1 MGSIDDFS
9 RNSFPDDFVFGTSSS
24 AYQYEGATN
33 KHGRGPA
40 NWDTFTVEHTERIN
54 DHSNGNV
61 AVDFYHRYKED
72 VQRMK
77 EMGMD
82 AFRFS
87 ISWSRVLPHG
97 RLSAGVNEEGIKF
110 YNDLI
115 DDLLKN
121 GLQPYVTLF
130 HWDTPQALEDKYGG
144 FLSPNIVNDF
154 RDFVDLCFQNFGDR
168 VKKWIT
174 LNEPW
179 MFSVQGYDMGTM
191 APGRISVVV
200 NDPHRSLN
208 TGATE
213 VYTVSHHLLLA
224 HAAAVKLYKEKYQSC
239 QGGQI
244 GITLVSY
251 WFEPYSNSEA
261 DQNATKRSLD
271 FMLGWFMDPLT
282 NGDYPRNMHDFVG
295 GRLPEFTAEE
305 SKMLKGSYDFI
316 GINYYTTYYAQNID
330 ANYQSVGFMSD
341 ARANWTGERNGIPIG
356 PQAGVKWLYI
366 YPEGIS
372 RLLNYTKDLYGSPT
386 IYITENERIKDH
398 SNGNVA
404 VDFYHRYKEDVQ
416 RMKEMGMDAFRFSI
430 SWSRVLPHGRLSAGV
445 NEEGIKFYNDLIDD
459 LLKNGLQPYVTLF
472 HWDTPQALEDKYGG
486 FLSPNI
492 VNDFRDFVDLC
503 FQNFGDRVKKW
514 ITLNEPWMFSVQGYD
529 MGTMAP
535 GRISVVVNDP
545 HRSLNT
551 GATEVYTVSHHL
563 LLAHAAAVK
572 LYKEKYQSCQGG
584 QIGITLVSYWFEPYS
599 NSEADQNATKR
610 SLDFMLGWF
619 MDPLTNGDYPR
630 NMHDFVG
637 GRLPEFTAEESKMLK
652 GSYDFIGINYYTT
665 YYAQNIDANY
675 QSVGFMSDAR
685 VNWTGERNGIPIGP
699 QAGVK
704 WLYIYPEGISRL
716 LNYTKDLYGS
726 PTIYITENGVDDVN
740 NNASSLKEA
749 LNDPIREK
757 SYKDHLK
764 NVLRSINEHGVDVKG
779 FFAWS
784 LMDNFEWGSGYAVR
798 FGLYYVDYKND
809 LKRYPKQSV
818 KWFKQFLRRD
828 SHSPIPH
835 TYPLITSNETSKVED
850 GLVRDAKRPRNA

>member
-1 MGSIDDFS
+1 MTLQKNLHLKVQYEIICIIKLDCHNS
-9 RNSFPDDFVFGTSSS
+9 RNRRKQTVPDDFVFGTSSS
-24 AYQYEGATN
+24 AYQYEGETN

-40 NWDTFTVEHTERIN
+40 IWDTFTVEHTERIN
-54 DHSNGNV
+54 DRSNGNV
-61 AVDFYHRYKED
+61 AVDFYHRYKEE

-244 GITLVSY
+244 GITLVSH

-282 NGDYPRNMHDFVG
+282 NGDYPRNMHDARG
-295 GRLPEFTAEE
+295 GKLSEFTAEE

-330 ANYQSVGFMSD
+330 ANY
-341 ARANWTGERNGIPIG
+341 
-356 PQAGVKWLYI
+356 
-366 YPEGIS
+366 
-372 RLLNYTKDLYGSPT
+372 
-386 IYITENERIKDH
+386 
-398 SNGNVA
+398 
-404 VDFYHRYKEDVQ
+404 
-416 RMKEMGMDAFRFSI
+416 
-430 SWSRVLPHGRLSAGV
+430 
-445 NEEGIKFYNDLIDD
+445 
-459 LLKNGLQPYVTLF
+459 
-472 HWDTPQALEDKYGG
+472 
-486 FLSPNI
+486 
-492 VNDFRDFVDLC
+492 
-503 FQNFGDRVKKW
+503 
-514 ITLNEPWMFSVQGYD
+514 
-529 MGTMAP
+529 
-535 GRISVVVNDP
+535 
-545 HRSLNT
+545 
-551 GATEVYTVSHHL
+551 
-563 LLAHAAAVK
+563 
-572 LYKEKYQSCQGG
+572 
-584 QIGITLVSYWFEPYS
+584 
-599 NSEADQNATKR
+599 
-610 SLDFMLGWF
+610 
-619 MDPLTNGDYPR
+619 
-630 NMHDFVG
+630 
-637 GRLPEFTAEESKMLK
+637 
-652 GSYDFIGINYYTT
+652 YTT
-665 YYAQNIDANY
+665 Y
-675 QSVGFMSDAR
+675 
-685 VNWTGERNGIPIGP
+685 
-699 QAGVK
+699 
-704 WLYIYPEGISRL
+704 
-716 LNYTKDLYGS
+716 
-726 PTIYITENGVDDVN
+726 DVN

-835 TYPLITSNETSKVED
+835 TYPLITSNETSKIED
-850 GLVRDAKRPRNA
+850 SLVRDAKRPRNA

>member
-9 RNSFPDDFVFGTSSS
+9 RYSFPDDFVFGTSSS
-24 AYQYEGATN
+24 AYQYEGETN

-40 NWDTFTVEHTERIN
+40 IWDTFTEEHTERIN

-154 RDFVDLCFQNFGDR
+154 RDFVDLCFQKFGDR

-213 VYTVSHHLLLA
+213 VYT
-224 HAAAVKLYKEKYQSC
+224 
-239 QGGQI
+239 I
-244 GITLVSY
+244 GITLVSH

-341 ARANWTGERNGIPIG
+341 ARASWTGERDGIPIG

-372 RLLNYTKDLYGSPT
+372 RLLNYTKDQYG
-386 IYITENERIKDH
+386 N
-398 SNGNVA
+398 
-404 VDFYHRYKEDVQ
+404 
-416 RMKEMGMDAFRFSI
+416 
-430 SWSRVLPHGRLSAGV
+430 
-445 NEEGIKFYNDLIDD
+445 
-459 LLKNGLQPYVTLF
+459 
-472 HWDTPQALEDKYGG
+472 
-486 FLSPNI
+486 
-492 VNDFRDFVDLC
+492 
-503 FQNFGDRVKKW
+503 
-514 ITLNEPWMFSVQGYD
+514 
-529 MGTMAP
+529 
-535 GRISVVVNDP
+535 
-545 HRSLNT
+545 
-551 GATEVYTVSHHL
+551 
-563 LLAHAAAVK
+563 
-572 LYKEKYQSCQGG
+572 
-584 QIGITLVSYWFEPYS
+584 
-599 NSEADQNATKR
+599 
-610 SLDFMLGWF
+610 
-619 MDPLTNGDYPR
+619 
-630 NMHDFVG
+630 
-637 GRLPEFTAEESKMLK
+637 
-652 GSYDFIGINYYTT
+652 
-665 YYAQNIDANY
+665 
-675 QSVGFMSDAR
+675 
-685 VNWTGERNGIPIGP
+685 
-699 QAGVK
+699 
-704 WLYIYPEGISRL
+704 
-716 LNYTKDLYGS
+716 

-740 NNASSLKEA
+740 SNASSLKEA

-798 FGLYYVDYKND
+798 FGLYYVDFKND
-809 LKRYPKQSV
+809 LKRYPKKSV

-835 TYPLITSNETSKVED
+835 TYPLITSNETSK
-850 GLVRDAKRPRNA
+850 N

>member
-9 RNSFPDDFVFGTSSS
+9 RYSFPDDFVFGTSSS
-24 AYQYEGATN
+24 AYQYEGETN

-40 NWDTFTVEHTERIN
+40 IWDTFTEEHTERIN

-154 RDFVDLCFQNFGDR
+154 RDFVDLCFQKFGDR

-244 GITLVSY
+244 GITLVSH
-251 WFEPYSNSEA
+251 
-261 DQNATKRSLD
+261 
-271 FMLGWFMDPLT
+271 WFMDPLT

-305 SKMLKGSYDFI
+305 SKMLKGSYDLLELI
-316 GINYYTTYYAQNID
+316 TTQHIMLKILM
-330 ANYQSVGFMSD
+330 Q
-341 ARANWTGERNGIPIG
+341 
-356 PQAGVKWLYI
+356 
-366 YPEGIS
+366 
-372 RLLNYTKDLYGSPT
+372 
-386 IYITENERIKDH
+386 IT
-398 SNGNVA
+398 
-404 VDFYHRYKEDVQ
+404 
-416 RMKEMGMDAFRFSI
+416 
-430 SWSRVLPHGRLSAGV
+430 RVLDSCPMLVLVG
-445 NEEGIKFYNDLIDD
+445 
-459 LLKNGLQPYVTLF
+459 QT
-472 HWDTPQALEDKYGG
+472 
-486 FLSPNI
+486 
-492 VNDFRDFVDLC
+492 
-503 FQNFGDRVKKW
+503 
-514 ITLNEPWMFSVQGYD
+514 
-529 MGTMAP
+529 
-535 GRISVVVNDP
+535 
-545 HRSLNT
+545 NT
-551 GATEVYTVSHHL
+551 G
-563 LLAHAAAVK
+563 
-572 LYKEKYQSCQGG
+572 
-584 QIGITLVSYWFEPYS
+584 
-599 NSEADQNATKR
+599 N
-610 SLDFMLGWF
+610 
-619 MDPLTNGDYPR
+619 
-630 NMHDFVG
+630 
-637 GRLPEFTAEESKMLK
+637 
-652 GSYDFIGINYYTT
+652 
-665 YYAQNIDANY
+665 
-675 QSVGFMSDAR
+675 
-685 VNWTGERNGIPIGP
+685 
-699 QAGVK
+699 
-704 WLYIYPEGISRL
+704 
-716 LNYTKDLYGS
+716 

-740 NNASSLKEA
+740 SNASSLKEA

-798 FGLYYVDYKND
+798 FGLYYVDFKND
-809 LKRYPKQSV
+809 LKRYPKKSV

-835 TYPLITSNETSKVED
+835 TYPLITSNETSKIED
-850 GLVRDAKRPRNA
+850 SLVRDAKRPRNA

>member
-9 RNSFPDDFVFGTSSS
+9 RYSFPDDFVFGTSSS
-24 AYQYEGATN
+24 AYQYEGETN

-40 NWDTFTVEHTERIN
+40 IWDTFTEEHTERIN

-154 RDFVDLCFQNFGDR
+154 RDFVDLCFQKFGDR

-244 GITLVSY
+244 GITLVSH

-341 ARANWTGERNGIPIG
+341 ARASWTGERDGIPIG

-372 RLLNYTKDLYGSPT
+372 RLLNYTKDQYG
-386 IYITENERIKDH
+386 N
-398 SNGNVA
+398 
-404 VDFYHRYKEDVQ
+404 
-416 RMKEMGMDAFRFSI
+416 
-430 SWSRVLPHGRLSAGV
+430 
-445 NEEGIKFYNDLIDD
+445 
-459 LLKNGLQPYVTLF
+459 
-472 HWDTPQALEDKYGG
+472 
-486 FLSPNI
+486 
-492 VNDFRDFVDLC
+492 
-503 FQNFGDRVKKW
+503 
-514 ITLNEPWMFSVQGYD
+514 
-529 MGTMAP
+529 
-535 GRISVVVNDP
+535 
-545 HRSLNT
+545 
-551 GATEVYTVSHHL
+551 
-563 LLAHAAAVK
+563 
-572 LYKEKYQSCQGG
+572 
-584 QIGITLVSYWFEPYS
+584 
-599 NSEADQNATKR
+599 
-610 SLDFMLGWF
+610 
-619 MDPLTNGDYPR
+619 
-630 NMHDFVG
+630 
-637 GRLPEFTAEESKMLK
+637 
-652 GSYDFIGINYYTT
+652 
-665 YYAQNIDANY
+665 
-675 QSVGFMSDAR
+675 
-685 VNWTGERNGIPIGP
+685 
-699 QAGVK
+699 
-704 WLYIYPEGISRL
+704 
-716 LNYTKDLYGS
+716 

-740 NNASSLKEA
+740 SNASSLKEA

-784 LMDNFEWGSGYAVR
+784 LMDNYEWGSGYAVR
-798 FGLYYVDYKND
+798 FGLYYVDFKND
-809 LKRYPKQSV
+809 LKRYPKKSV

-835 TYPLITSNETSKVED
+835 TYPLITSNETSKIED
-850 GLVRDAKRPRNA
+850 SLVRDAKRPRNA

>member
-1 MGSIDDFS
+1 M
-9 RNSFPDDFVFGTSSS
+9 
-24 AYQYEGATN
+24 QYEGETN

-40 NWDTFTVEHTERIN
+40 IWDTFTVEHTERIN
-54 DHSNGNV
+54 DRSNGNV
-61 AVDFYHRYKED
+61 AVDFYHRYKEE

-244 GITLVSY
+244 GITLVSH

-282 NGDYPRNMHDFVG
+282 NGDYPQ
-295 GRLPEFTAEE
+295 FTAEE

-330 ANYQSVGFMSD
+330 ANY
-341 ARANWTGERNGIPIG
+341 
-356 PQAGVKWLYI
+356 
-366 YPEGIS
+366 
-372 RLLNYTKDLYGSPT
+372 
-386 IYITENERIKDH
+386 
-398 SNGNVA
+398 
-404 VDFYHRYKEDVQ
+404 
-416 RMKEMGMDAFRFSI
+416 
-430 SWSRVLPHGRLSAGV
+430 
-445 NEEGIKFYNDLIDD
+445 
-459 LLKNGLQPYVTLF
+459 
-472 HWDTPQALEDKYGG
+472 
-486 FLSPNI
+486 
-492 VNDFRDFVDLC
+492 
-503 FQNFGDRVKKW
+503 
-514 ITLNEPWMFSVQGYD
+514 
-529 MGTMAP
+529 
-535 GRISVVVNDP
+535 
-545 HRSLNT
+545 
-551 GATEVYTVSHHL
+551 
-563 LLAHAAAVK
+563 
-572 LYKEKYQSCQGG
+572 
-584 QIGITLVSYWFEPYS
+584 
-599 NSEADQNATKR
+599 
-610 SLDFMLGWF
+610 
-619 MDPLTNGDYPR
+619 
-630 NMHDFVG
+630 
-637 GRLPEFTAEESKMLK
+637 
-652 GSYDFIGINYYTT
+652 YTT
-665 YYAQNIDANY
+665 Y
-675 QSVGFMSDAR
+675 
-685 VNWTGERNGIPIGP
+685 
-699 QAGVK
+699 
-704 WLYIYPEGISRL
+704 
-716 LNYTKDLYGS
+716 
-726 PTIYITENGVDDVN
+726 DVN

-764 NVLRSINEHGVDVKG
+764 NVLRSINFLIYSNNYIIKLPNPSNWDSISIYCSEHGVDVKG

-828 SHSPIPH
+828 SHIWFGMLKGQEMPEC
-835 TYPLITSNETSKVED
+835 LRQDLKSK
-850 GLVRDAKRPRNA
+850 LLASAKWDFTAER

>member
-9 RNSFPDDFVFGTSSS
+9 RYSFPDDFVFGTSSS
-24 AYQYEGATN
+24 AYQYEGETN

-40 NWDTFTVEHTERIN
+40 IWDTFTEEHT
-54 DHSNGNV
+54 D
-61 AVDFYHRYKED
+61 
-72 VQRMK
+72 
-77 EMGMD
+77 
-82 AFRFS
+82 
-87 ISWSRVLPHG
+87 G

-154 RDFVDLCFQNFGDR
+154 RDFVDLCFQKFGDR

-213 VYTVSHHLLLA
+213 VYT
-224 HAAAVKLYKEKYQSC
+224 
-239 QGGQI
+239 I
-244 GITLVSY
+244 GITLVSH

-341 ARANWTGERNGIPIG
+341 ARASWTGERDGIPIG

-372 RLLNYTKDLYGSPT
+372 RLLNYTKDQYG
-386 IYITENERIKDH
+386 N
-398 SNGNVA
+398 
-404 VDFYHRYKEDVQ
+404 
-416 RMKEMGMDAFRFSI
+416 
-430 SWSRVLPHGRLSAGV
+430 
-445 NEEGIKFYNDLIDD
+445 
-459 LLKNGLQPYVTLF
+459 
-472 HWDTPQALEDKYGG
+472 
-486 FLSPNI
+486 
-492 VNDFRDFVDLC
+492 
-503 FQNFGDRVKKW
+503 
-514 ITLNEPWMFSVQGYD
+514 
-529 MGTMAP
+529 
-535 GRISVVVNDP
+535 
-545 HRSLNT
+545 
-551 GATEVYTVSHHL
+551 
-563 LLAHAAAVK
+563 
-572 LYKEKYQSCQGG
+572 
-584 QIGITLVSYWFEPYS
+584 
-599 NSEADQNATKR
+599 
-610 SLDFMLGWF
+610 
-619 MDPLTNGDYPR
+619 
-630 NMHDFVG
+630 
-637 GRLPEFTAEESKMLK
+637 
-652 GSYDFIGINYYTT
+652 
-665 YYAQNIDANY
+665 
-675 QSVGFMSDAR
+675 
-685 VNWTGERNGIPIGP
+685 
-699 QAGVK
+699 
-704 WLYIYPEGISRL
+704 
-716 LNYTKDLYGS
+716 
-726 PTIYITENGVDDVN
+726 PTIYITENGMVEMNDHTLCYVE
-740 NNASSLKEA
+740 AS
-749 LNDPIREK
+749 
-757 SYKDHLK
+757 Y
-764 NVLRSINEHGVDVKG
+764 EHGVDVKG

-798 FGLYYVDYKND
+798 FGLYYVDFKND
-809 LKRYPKQSV
+809 LKRYPKKSV

-835 TYPLITSNETSKVED
+835 TYPLITSNETSKIED
-850 GLVRDAKRPRNA
+850 SLVRDAKRPRNA

>member
-9 RNSFPDDFVFGTSSS
+9 RYSFPDDFVFGTSSS
-24 AYQYEGATN
+24 AYQYEGETN

-40 NWDTFTVEHTERIN
+40 IWDTFTEEHTERIN

-154 RDFVDLCFQNFGDR
+154 RDFVDLCFQKFGDR

-244 GITLVSY
+244 GITLVSH
-251 WFEPYSNSEA
+251 WFEPYSNSED

-271 FMLGWFMDPLT
+271 FMLGWFMDPIT

-295 GRLPEFTAEE
+295 GRLPKFTAEE

-372 RLLNYTKDLYGSPT
+372 RLLNYTKDLYG
-386 IYITENERIKDH
+386 N
-398 SNGNVA
+398 
-404 VDFYHRYKEDVQ
+404 
-416 RMKEMGMDAFRFSI
+416 
-430 SWSRVLPHGRLSAGV
+430 
-445 NEEGIKFYNDLIDD
+445 
-459 LLKNGLQPYVTLF
+459 
-472 HWDTPQALEDKYGG
+472 
-486 FLSPNI
+486 
-492 VNDFRDFVDLC
+492 
-503 FQNFGDRVKKW
+503 
-514 ITLNEPWMFSVQGYD
+514 
-529 MGTMAP
+529 
-535 GRISVVVNDP
+535 
-545 HRSLNT
+545 
-551 GATEVYTVSHHL
+551 
-563 LLAHAAAVK
+563 
-572 LYKEKYQSCQGG
+572 
-584 QIGITLVSYWFEPYS
+584 
-599 NSEADQNATKR
+599 
-610 SLDFMLGWF
+610 
-619 MDPLTNGDYPR
+619 
-630 NMHDFVG
+630 
-637 GRLPEFTAEESKMLK
+637 
-652 GSYDFIGINYYTT
+652 
-665 YYAQNIDANY
+665 
-675 QSVGFMSDAR
+675 
-685 VNWTGERNGIPIGP
+685 
-699 QAGVK
+699 
-704 WLYIYPEGISRL
+704 
-716 LNYTKDLYGS
+716 

-757 SYKDHLK
+757 SYRDHLK
-764 NVLRSINEHGVDVKG
+764 NVLRSITEHGVDVKG

-798 FGLYYVDYKND
+798 FGLYYVDYNDD
-809 LKRYPKQSV
+809 LKRYPKKSV

-835 TYPLITSNETSKVED
+835 TYPLITSNETSKIED
-850 GLVRDAKRPRNA
+850 SLVRDAKRPRNA

>member
-9 RNSFPDDFVFGTSSS
+9 RYSFPDDFVFGTSSS
-24 AYQYEGATN
+24 AYQVHALNFAASGAYEGETN

-40 NWDTFTVEHTERIN
+40 IWDTFTEEHTERIS

-77 EMGMD
+77 DMGMD

-97 RLSAGVNEEGIKF
+97 RLTAGVNEEGIKF

-115 DDLLKN
+115 DDLLEN

-154 RDFVDLCFQNFGDR
+154 RDFVDLCFKNFGDR

-179 MFSVQGYDMGTM
+179 MFSVQGYDLGTM

-213 VYTVSHHLLLA
+213 VYKVTHHLLLA
-224 HAAAVKLYKEKYQSC
+224 HAAAVKLYKEKYQSS

-244 GITLVSY
+244 GITLVSH

-261 DQNATKRSLD
+261 DQTATKRSLD
-271 FMLGWFMDPLT
+271 FMLVFIPFPYADRFMDPLT

-295 GRLPEFTAEE
+295 GRLPKFTPEE
-305 SKMLKGSYDFI
+305 SESLKGSYDFI
-316 GINYYTTYYAQNID
+316 GINYYTTYYAQNTD
-330 ANYQSVGFMSD
+330 ADYQSVGFMSD
-341 ARANWTGERNGIPIG
+341 ARSNWTGERNGIPIG

-366 YPEGIS
+366 YPEGICK
-372 RLLNYTKDLYGSPT
+372 LLNYTKDQY
-386 IYITENERIKDH
+386 R
-398 SNGNVA
+398 
-404 VDFYHRYKEDVQ
+404 
-416 RMKEMGMDAFRFSI
+416 
-430 SWSRVLPHGRLSAGV
+430 
-445 NEEGIKFYNDLIDD
+445 
-459 LLKNGLQPYVTLF
+459 
-472 HWDTPQALEDKYGG
+472 
-486 FLSPNI
+486 
-492 VNDFRDFVDLC
+492 
-503 FQNFGDRVKKW
+503 
-514 ITLNEPWMFSVQGYD
+514 
-529 MGTMAP
+529 
-535 GRISVVVNDP
+535 
-545 HRSLNT
+545 
-551 GATEVYTVSHHL
+551 
-563 LLAHAAAVK
+563 
-572 LYKEKYQSCQGG
+572 
-584 QIGITLVSYWFEPYS
+584 
-599 NSEADQNATKR
+599 
-610 SLDFMLGWF
+610 
-619 MDPLTNGDYPR
+619 
-630 NMHDFVG
+630 
-637 GRLPEFTAEESKMLK
+637 
-652 GSYDFIGINYYTT
+652 
-665 YYAQNIDANY
+665 
-675 QSVGFMSDAR
+675 
-685 VNWTGERNGIPIGP
+685 
-699 QAGVK
+699 
-704 WLYIYPEGISRL
+704 
-716 LNYTKDLYGS
+716 S

-749 LNDPIREK
+749 LSDPVREK

-798 FGLYYVDYKND
+798 FGLFYVDYSNN
-809 LKRYPKQSV
+809 LKRYPKNSV

-828 SHSPIPH
+828 SHSPVPH
-835 TYPLITSNETSKVED
+835 ARPLSASDEKSKIED
-850 GLVRDAKRPRNA
+850 GLVPDAKRPRNA

>member
-9 RNSFPDDFVFGTSSS
+9 RYSFPDDFVFGTSSS
-24 AYQYEGATN
+24 AYQYEGETN

-40 NWDTFTVEHTERIN
+40 IWDTFTEEHTERIN

-130 HWDTPQALEDKYGG
+130 HWDSPQALEDKYGG
-144 FLSPNIVNDF
+144 FLSSNIVNDF
-154 RDFVDLCFQNFGDR
+154 RDFVDLCFQKFGDR

-179 MFSVQGYDMGTM
+179 MFSVQGYDMGKM

-251 WFEPYSNSEA
+251 WFEPYSNSED

-295 GRLPEFTAEE
+295 GRLPKFTAEE

-372 RLLNYTKDLYGSPT
+372 RLLNYTKDLYG
-386 IYITENERIKDH
+386 N
-398 SNGNVA
+398 
-404 VDFYHRYKEDVQ
+404 
-416 RMKEMGMDAFRFSI
+416 
-430 SWSRVLPHGRLSAGV
+430 
-445 NEEGIKFYNDLIDD
+445 
-459 LLKNGLQPYVTLF
+459 
-472 HWDTPQALEDKYGG
+472 
-486 FLSPNI
+486 
-492 VNDFRDFVDLC
+492 
-503 FQNFGDRVKKW
+503 
-514 ITLNEPWMFSVQGYD
+514 
-529 MGTMAP
+529 
-535 GRISVVVNDP
+535 
-545 HRSLNT
+545 
-551 GATEVYTVSHHL
+551 
-563 LLAHAAAVK
+563 
-572 LYKEKYQSCQGG
+572 
-584 QIGITLVSYWFEPYS
+584 
-599 NSEADQNATKR
+599 
-610 SLDFMLGWF
+610 
-619 MDPLTNGDYPR
+619 
-630 NMHDFVG
+630 
-637 GRLPEFTAEESKMLK
+637 
-652 GSYDFIGINYYTT
+652 
-665 YYAQNIDANY
+665 
-675 QSVGFMSDAR
+675 
-685 VNWTGERNGIPIGP
+685 
-699 QAGVK
+699 
-704 WLYIYPEGISRL
+704 
-716 LNYTKDLYGS
+716 

-809 LKRYPKQSV
+809 LKRYPKKSV

-835 TYPLITSNETSKVED
+835 TYPLITSNETSKIED
-850 GLVRDAKRPRNA
+850 SLVRDAKRPRNA

>member
-9 RNSFPDDFVFGTSSS
+9 RYSFPDDFVFGTSSS
-24 AYQYEGATN
+24 AYQYEGETN

-40 NWDTFTVEHTERIN
+40 IWDTFTEEHTGTQSSILAFQITVFSTFAERIN

-154 RDFVDLCFQNFGDR
+154 RDFVDLCFKNFGDR

-179 MFSVQGYDMGTM
+179 MFSVQGYDLGTM

-213 VYTVSHHLLLA
+213 VYTVTHHLLLA
-224 HAAAVKLYKEKYQSC
+224 HAAAVKLYKEKYQSS

-244 GITLVSY
+244 GITLVSH

-261 DQNATKRSLD
+261 DQIATKRSLD

-282 NGDYPRNMHDFVG
+282 KGDYPRNMHDFVG
-295 GRLPEFTAEE
+295 GRLPKFTTEE

-330 ANYQSVGFMSD
+330 AD
-341 ARANWTGERNGIPIG
+341 
-356 PQAGVKWLYI
+356 
-366 YPEGIS
+366 
-372 RLLNYTKDLYGSPT
+372 
-386 IYITENERIKDH
+386 
-398 SNGNVA
+398 
-404 VDFYHRYKEDVQ
+404 
-416 RMKEMGMDAFRFSI
+416 
-430 SWSRVLPHGRLSAGV
+430 
-445 NEEGIKFYNDLIDD
+445 
-459 LLKNGLQPYVTLF
+459 
-472 HWDTPQALEDKYGG
+472 
-486 FLSPNI
+486 
-492 VNDFRDFVDLC
+492 
-503 FQNFGDRVKKW
+503 
-514 ITLNEPWMFSVQGYD
+514 
-529 MGTMAP
+529 
-535 GRISVVVNDP
+535 
-545 HRSLNT
+545 
-551 GATEVYTVSHHL
+551 
-563 LLAHAAAVK
+563 
-572 LYKEKYQSCQGG
+572 
-584 QIGITLVSYWFEPYS
+584 
-599 NSEADQNATKR
+599 
-610 SLDFMLGWF
+610 
-619 MDPLTNGDYPR
+619 
-630 NMHDFVG
+630 
-637 GRLPEFTAEESKMLK
+637 
-652 GSYDFIGINYYTT
+652 
-665 YYAQNIDANY
+665 Y

-704 WLYIYPEGISRL
+704 WLYIYPEGIRKL
-716 LNYTKDLYGS
+716 LNYTKDQYMS

-749 LNDPIREK
+749 LNDPVREK

-798 FGLYYVDYKND
+798 FGLYYVDYNNN
-809 LKRYPKQSV
+809 LKRYPKNSV

-828 SHSPIPH
+828 SHSSVPH
-835 TYPLITSNETSKVED
+835 ARRLSSSDEKSKIED
-850 GLVRDAKRPRNA
+850 GLARDAKRPRNA